1 MLLKSPLLLKIHTD
15 KTKSISHAQ
24 IRREDPKA
32 RAETAATTPATKD
45 GETAA
50 AGDVGLGAG
59 ASAAE
64 MTATSTDITA
74 MNIALEKAIGVIAL
88 FLLSVLRVWV
98 SLGSETSFWEEVKMV
113 VYIEGG
119 RRSYGQFG

>member
-1 MLLKSPLLLKIHTD
+1 MSYV
-15 KTKSISHAQ
+15 Q
-24 IRREDPKA
+24 IRRADPNA
-32 RAETAATTPATKD
+32 RAAPAARTPATKD

-74 MNIALEKAIGVIAL
+74 ARNIALEKAIGEYGSNCFWFVRV
-88 FLLSVLRVWV
+88 LSLVR
-98 SLGSETSFWEEVKMV
+98 GSEISL
-113 VYIEGG
+113 
-119 RRSYGQFG
+119 